1 MSNLFSSSD
10 PIIGQFIRHY
20 RQSLSS
26 SPDGVLLS
34 TFDDAY
40 KAMTPLIHS
49 QVNSP
54 SPDPDGLSYAK
65 NRLPDCVSQI
75 DKIIFVSNLNFDS
88 NLFDIKSS
96 LRVSSPARRR
106 LMYFDEKST
115 LLVLLNSFSDL
126 DDIITCLLAFRLES
140 LKNRLTVNEFNPRL
154 ILSSVNESD
163 FSSQANQWWSDNIS
177 KSLYLS
183 LTKEPVYFVSSNV
196 HSLVNIMGGFLSQK
210 QTYIFDFV
218 ANNYPDIY
226 QKWFDS
232 KVEHDIYQTND
243 FLYYLSEKFLSERP
257 EFIREKQAYET
268 KLGIINLPASDSIP
282 INLQII
288 PLKIFAKSQN
298 LDPNLQLNRQ
308 NFSDRPGAI
317 INIQYPLGIAAKYI
331 LDNFFNYFSSPR
343 GVYIIGKAAIL
354 NGSVGDIQIP
364 NIVLDEIT
372 NNIYKFNNIFNTF
385 FPFKNNISQILQN
398 QKAVCVYGTL
408 LETESQ
414 INSYKKSQSNIIE
427 MESGHYLA
435 SIFQKY
441 LIDGPIV
448 NSSYY
453 TAENLP
459 LDLGIINYASDNP
472 LTENLSHESLD
483 FRGIETTYLS
493 SLTVLQRI
501 INLESAF

>member
-1 MSNLFSSSD
+1 MSDQFSSSD
-10 PIIGQFIRHY
+10 PVIGQFIRHY
-20 RQSLSS
+20 RQSLIDSKG
-26 SPDGVLLS
+26 GVLLS
-34 TFDDAY
+34 EFDSDY
-40 KAMTPLIHS
+40 KALTPLIHS
-49 QVNSP
+49 GVNSS
-54 SPDPDGLSYAK
+54 SPDPSGLSYAE
-65 NRLPDCVSQI
+65 NRLPDCINQI
-75 DKIIFVSNLNFDS
+75 NKIIFVSSLNLDPAI
-88 NLFDIKSS
+88 FDITSS
-96 LRVSSPARRR
+96 LRVSSPSRRR
-106 LMYFDEKST
+106 IIYFDQQST

-126 DDIITCLLAFRLES
+126 DDIVTCLSAYRLES
-140 LKNRLTVNEFNPRL
+140 LKIKSSVSDFNPQL
-154 ILSSVNESD
+154 ILSSFLESD
-163 FSSQANQWWSDNIS
+163 FSHQADRWWQDNIS

-183 LTKEPVYFVSSNV
+183 LTKEPVYFVSSNI

-226 QKWFDS
+226 QKWFSS

-243 FLYYLSEKFLSERP
+243 FLYYLSERFLSEQP
-257 EFIREKQAYET
+257 EFVKEKQAYES
-268 KLGIINLPASDSIP
+268 KLGIINLPAGDSIP

-288 PLKIFAKSQN
+288 PLKVFAQSPN
-298 LDPNLQLNRQ
+298 LDLNLQLDRQ
-308 NFSDRPGAI
+308 LFLEKPGAI
-317 INIQYPLGIAAKYI
+317 VNIQYPLGLAAKYI
-331 LDNFFNYFSSPR
+331 LDSFFDHFSSPR

-372 NNIYKFNNIFNTF
+372 NNIYKFDNIFNNF

-398 QKAVCVYGTL
+398 QKAVCVHGTL

-435 SIFQKY
+435 SIFKKY
-441 LIDGPIV
+441 LLNGPIV

-453 TAENLP
+453 TAADLP
-459 LDLGIINYASDNP
+459 IDLGIINYASDNP
-472 LTENLSHESLD
+472 LTENLAHESLD

-493 SLTVLQRI
+493 SLSVLQRI
-501 INLESAF
+501 INLESAL

>member
-1 MSNLFSSSD
+1 
-10 PIIGQFIRHY
+10 
-20 RQSLSS
+20 
-26 SPDGVLLS
+26 
-34 TFDDAY
+34 
-40 KAMTPLIHS
+40 
-49 QVNSP
+49 
-54 SPDPDGLSYAK
+54 
-65 NRLPDCVSQI
+65 
-75 DKIIFVSNLNFDS
+75 
-88 NLFDIKSS
+88 
-96 LRVSSPARRR
+96 
-106 LMYFDEKST
+106 
-115 LLVLLNSFSDL
+115 
-126 DDIITCLLAFRLES
+126 
-140 LKNRLTVNEFNPRL
+140 
-154 ILSSVNESD
+154 
-163 FSSQANQWWSDNIS
+163 
-177 KSLYLS
+177 
-183 LTKEPVYFVSSNV
+183 
-196 HSLVNIMGGFLSQK
+196 MGGFLSQK

-331 LDNFFNYFSSPR
+331 LDTFFNYFSSPK

-372 NNIYKFNNIFNTF
+372 NNIYKFDNIFNTF
-385 FPFKNNISQILQN
+385 FPFKSNISQVLQN

-435 SIFQKY
+435 SLFQKY
-441 LIDGPIV
+441 LIGGPIE